1 MYNET
6 SCVVRSKNK
15 VARYVLMGLIGSS
28 AIFIAAANLT
38 PKFSGLVWL
47 VAFSFAVA
55 AIYVFNRYVGTEF
68 CYSIL
73 DTGTPSLVITQ
84 KVGKTVRTMARLDVS
99 YIIEVRPLSGKEYRA
114 HKRDK
119 GVLKYSYFPTMCPA
133 SLYLVSVRSNY
144 ENADVFIEA
153 DESFVKAIN
162 EVKSSLTEGYD
173 PY

>member
-15 VARYVLMGLIGSS
+15 VARYVLMGLIGSA
-28 AIFIAAANLT
+28 AIFIAAASLT
-38 PKFSGLVWL
+38 PRYSGLVWL
-47 VAFSFAVA
+47 VAFAFAVS
-55 AIYVFNRYVGTEF
+55 AIYVFNRYVAAEF

-73 DTGTPSLVITQ
+73 DTGVPSLVITQ
-84 KVGKTVRTMARLDVS
+84 KVGKTVRTMARLDIS
-99 YIIEVRPLSGKEYRA
+99 SIAEVRLLSGKEYRA

-133 SLYLVSVRSNY
+133 GLYLVSVRSNY

-153 DESFVKAIN
+153 DESFVKAISS
-162 EVKSSLTEGYD
+162 VKESLNEGYD